1 MAAEDYVIFV
11 VLDEVVVVV
20 IVDVVVVVPVDDRLE
35 RAVIIASTFGVTDS
49 LEFDGGPKRNR
60 VERMNH
66 HVGLICCSQVGRVGD
81 GVKRRQNQLL
91 SGTRK
96 I

>member
-11 VLDEVVVVV
+11 VVDEVVVVV
-20 IVDVVVVVPVDDRLE
+20 IVGVVVVPVDDRLE
-35 RAVIIASTFGVTDS
+35 GAVIIASTFGVTDG

-66 HVGLICCSQVGRVGD
+66 HVRLFCWCSRIGKGQGR
-81 GVKRRQNQLL
+81 K
-91 SGTRK
+91 K
-96 I
+96 Y